1 MTPLQ
6 ADNIL
11 VKLIHPLFLKA
22 KAAASKQA
30 RKSESEAANERA
42 VRQ

>member
-30 RKSESEAANERA
+30 SKKIRIGGSK
-42 VRQ
+42 